1 MPRDLNLVITLAHPP
16 FSPYHLPCAWT
27 KKKRG
32 GKKRREQKRKK
43 GNRKKY
49 QGPEGAALPFS
60 LSHG

>member
-32 GKKRREQKRKK
+32 GEKKERAEEKK
-43 GNRKKY
+43 GK
-49 QGPEGAALPFS
+49 
-60 LSHG
+60 